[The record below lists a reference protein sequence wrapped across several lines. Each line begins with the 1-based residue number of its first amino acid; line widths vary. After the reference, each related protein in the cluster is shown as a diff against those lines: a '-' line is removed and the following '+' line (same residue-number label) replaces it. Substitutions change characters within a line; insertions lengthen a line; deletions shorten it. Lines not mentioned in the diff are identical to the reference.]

1 MIGLIACGGPLPG
14 MFAENAAKRGEE
26 LVIIGVKGMAE
37 PGLKKFAKIYYEGNI
52 FRLGAMIKIFKEE
65 GVNKAGM
72 LGRIEKVDLFRD
84 FRPDLK
90 TLRLVLGAKDRRDIS
105 LLKALVGGFEKEGIK
120 IIPVTKYLSEHIA
133 TKGVYTRRKPSPM
146 ELADIKFGIPI
157 AKAITDLDVGQT
169 IVVKN
174 KNVLA
179 VEAVERTNK
188 ALLRGGTLGGKGSVA
203 IKTAR
208 TKQDMRMD
216 VPGIGVET
224 IETMIKGNLSCIAIE
239 AGKMLLIEK
248 EKTVKLADKNR
259 IAIIAV

>member
-1 MIGLIACGGPLPG
+1 MTGLIACGGKLPV

-26 LVIIGVKGMAE
+26 LVIIGVKGMAD
-37 PGLKKFAKIYYEGNI
+37 PKLKKLAKKYYEGNI
-52 FRLGAMIKIFKEE
+52 FRLGAMMKTFRAE

-90 TLRLVLGAKDRRDIS
+90 TLRLVLSAKDRRDIS
-105 LLKALVGGFEKEGIK
+105 LLKAMIGGFEKAGIK
-120 IIPVTKYLSEHIA
+120 IIPVTEFLSEHIA
-133 TKGVYTRRKPSPM
+133 KKGVCTRRKPSAR
-146 ELADIKFGIPI
+146 ELADIEFGIPI
-157 AKAITDLDVGQT
+157 AKAIADLDVGQA

-179 VEAVERTNK
+179 VEAVERTNET
-188 ALLRGGTLGGKGSVA
+188 LLRGGKLGGKGAVA

-224 IETMIKGNLSCIAIE
+224 IETMIKGELSCIAIE

-248 EKTVKLADKNR
+248 EKTVKLADKHG
-259 IAIIAV
+259 IVIIAV